1 MNDFIRPTLYNTYH
15 RIEPILKDMSRKQFF
30 YDIVGPICE
39 TGDFFGLN
47 QKIQKTLKNEFLAIM
62 STGAYGR
69 VMSSNYNTRPNIA
82 EILIHNET
90 DYLLKKKQSIS
101 DLINQDLNPE
111 I

>member
-1 MNDFIRPTLYNTYH
+1 
-15 RIEPILKDMSRKQFF
+15 
-30 YDIVGPICE
+30 
-39 TGDFFGLN
+39 
-47 QKIQKTLKNEFLAIM
+47 M

-69 VMSSNYNTRPNIA
+69 VMRSYFNTRPNIA